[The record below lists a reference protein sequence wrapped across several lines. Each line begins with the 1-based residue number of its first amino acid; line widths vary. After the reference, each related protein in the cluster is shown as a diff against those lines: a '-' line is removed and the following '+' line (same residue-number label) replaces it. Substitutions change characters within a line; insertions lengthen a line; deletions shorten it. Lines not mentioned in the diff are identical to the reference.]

1 MQQKRGAVV
10 VVVTALM
17 LAVLAAAAS
26 AQAREREP
34 WESSP
39 DAALYIA
46 DHRIVDHHGKP
57 AQRIQLLLPYA
68 RAMAWILEHCKTT
81 AGHVADLAI
90 DNADQASEIAGK
102 RITTL
107 QMLNAYA
114 SNAPKVRGNCTQRFA
129 LAEARLE

>member
-39 DAALYIA
+39 DAALYI
-46 DHRIVDHHGKP
+46 VDHHGKP

-68 RAMAWILEHCKTT
+68 RAMARILEHCKTT

>member
-39 DAALYIA
+39 DAALYI
-46 DHRIVDHHGKP
+46 VDHPGKP

>member
-39 DAALYIA
+39 DAALY
-46 DHRIVDHHGKP
+46 IVDHHGKP

>member
-17 LAVLAAAAS
+17 LAALAAAAS

-39 DAALYIA
+39 DAALY
-46 DHRIVDHHGKP
+46 IVDHHGKP